1 MNTHEAIQASLT
13 LAREVTDM
21 LLADLSDED
30 LLIRPVPEA
39 NHIAW
44 QLGHLIGAEHHMMSE
59 LPESDMPALPDG
71 FTEKYSKETS
81 KSDDPS
87 LFESKQT
94 YLDLYGQVRKGTLA
108 TLERLSDDRMSEPA
122 PEAYREMFK
131 TVGGLVSLQ
140 ANHELMHLGQCTVV
154 RRKLGKAVA
163 F

>member
-1 MNTHEAIQASLT
+1 MNTHEAIQGSLK
-13 LAREVTDM
+13 LAREITDM
-21 LLADLSDED
+21 LLADLSDDD
-30 LLIRPVPEA
+30 LLVRPVPEA

-44 QLGHLIGAEHHMMSE
+44 QLGHLISSEHHMMSE

-71 FTEKYSKETS
+71 FAEKYSKETS
-81 KSDDPS
+81 KSDDANH
-87 LFESKQT
+87 FESKQT
-94 YLDLYGQVRKGTLA
+94 YLDLYGKVRKGTLA
-108 TLERLSDDRMSEPA
+108 TLERLSDDRMGEPA

-140 ANHELMHLGQCTVV
+140 ASHELVHLGQYSVV